1 MEKLELTILKN
12 LIHDDD
18 YARKVIPFIN
28 LDYFDVKAEAVLCQE
43 IIDFIA
49 KYNKSITTEILDLE
63 IQNRDDL
70 TEQEFKDIREVI
82 PSLEESD
89 INTDWL
95 IDATEKWCR
104 DRAIY

>member
-95 IDATEKWCR
+95 IDATEKLSL
-104 DRAIY
+104 IHI